1 MIKNFLSVV
10 FLAVGVIGL
19 SANVQDRDSV
29 DLKAGLKADTLML
42 DSTIM
47 PPPTM
52 IGNLDSLVNLWY
64 VGKTA
69 TDLVLDTIPALN
81 DSVFKRLPDSV
92 YMQRLADI
100 ESPITFVFN
109 KKVRSYIELYT
120 IKKRDLV
127 QGMLGLKDYYFP
139 TFEAELDA
147 ANMPL
152 ELKYLPVI
160 ESALNPRAFSRAGA
174 SGLWQFMYYTG
185 KRYGLEINSFIDER
199 RDPVKSTKAAV
210 RFLEDLH
217 KIYDDWL
224 LVIAAYNCGPGNVNK
239 AIRRAGGHKDFWKIY
254 YYLPRETR
262 GYVPAFIAAAYTLTY
277 PEEHHL
283 YPIPSDLPRSTD
295 TIMVTKPL
303 HFKQV
308 SELMHINIDY
318 LRDLNPQYRRD
329 VIPAG
334 KKAYPLRLGFN
345 YVTDFVAV
353 EDSVYNYNRTKY
365 FPEGK
370 LVVSPSKTYYPPVAP
385 KGHSKVYYTVKQG
398 DAVGLIAQ
406 WFHVRTSDLRYWNNI
421 HRNLIRVGQKLV
433 VYVPKN
439 KVSKYKKIN
448 TMTFAQKQASI
459 GKSVTASKPKTIKKE
474 PEDDSYIYYT
484 VRRGDNLWSIAKKFS
499 GVTNE
504 SIMKL
509 NNINDVRKI
518 SPGQRLKIKKKS

>member
-1 MIKNFLSVV
+1 MIKRILFVV
-10 FLAVGVIGL
+10 FVAVGVTGFGKDKKDHSDTL
-19 SANVQDRDSV
+19 KMSV
-29 DLKAGLKADTLML
+29 DSLML
-42 DSTIM
+42 IDTAIM
-47 PPPTM
+47 PPPVM

-64 VGKTA
+64 VGKA
-69 TDLVLDTIPALN
+69 NNALVPDSLPAMP
-81 DSVFKRLPDSV
+81 DSLFKRLSDSV
-92 YMQRLADI
+92 YIKRLAEI
-100 ESPITFVFN
+100 ESPIPMVFN
-109 KKVRSYIELYT
+109 KRVRSYIELYT
-120 IKKRDLV
+120 IKKRELV
-127 QGMLGLKDYYFP
+127 QGMLGLRDYYFP
-139 TFEAELDA
+139 IFEAELDA
-147 ANMPL
+147 ANLPL

-185 KRYGLEINSFIDER
+185 KRYGLDINSFIDER

-217 KIYDDWL
+217 KIYNDWL

-262 GYVPAFIAAAYTLTY
+262 GYVPAFIAAAYTMTY
-277 PEEHHL
+277 PEKHHL
-283 YPIPSDLPRSTD
+283 YPLPSGLPKSTD

-303 HFKQV
+303 HLKQV
-308 SELMHINIDY
+308 SELMKINIDY

-345 YVTDFVAV
+345 YATDFATI
-353 EDSVYNYNRTKY
+353 EDSVYKFKRNKY

-370 LVVSPSKTYYPPVAP
+370 LLASPSKTYYPPIVP
-385 KGHSKVYYTVKQG
+385 KGHAKVYYTVKQG
-398 DAVGLIAQ
+398 DAIGLIAQ

-433 VYVPKN
+433 IYVPKN
-439 KVSKYKKIN
+439 KVSKYKKLN
-448 TMTFAQKQASI
+448 SMTFAQKQASI
-459 GKSVTASKPKTIKKE
+459 GKSVSPPKTRAAVNE

-484 VRRGDNLWSIAKKFS
+484 VRRGDNLWSIAKKFN
-499 GVTNE
+499 GVTNV

>member
-1 MIKNFLSVV
+1 MIKRFLFVV
-10 FLAVGVIGL
+10 FIAVGVTGF
-19 SANVQDRDSV
+19 SNNKKFNRDTSGV
-29 DLKAGLKADTLML
+29 KIDSLML
-42 DSTIM
+42 VDTAIM
-47 PPPTM
+47 PPPVM

-64 VGKTA
+64 VGKTGS
-69 TDLVLDTIPALN
+69 DLVPDSMPALP

-92 YMQRLADI
+92 YIERLAAI
-100 ESPITFVFN
+100 ESPIPMAFN
-109 KKVRSYIELYT
+109 KRVRSYIELYT
-120 IKKRDLV
+120 IKKRELV

-139 TFEAELDA
+139 LFEAELDA

-199 RDPVKSTKAAV
+199 RDPVKSTQAAV
-210 RFLEDLH
+210 KFLDDLH

-239 AIRRAGGHKDFWKIY
+239 AIRRAGGHRDFWKIY

-262 GYVPAFIAAAYTLTY
+262 GYVPAFIAAAYTMTY

-283 YPIPSDLPRSTD
+283 YPLPSGLPKSTD

-308 SELMHINIDY
+308 SEMMNINIDY

-345 YVTDFVAV
+345 YVTDFAEV
-353 EDSVYNYNRTKY
+353 EDSIYKFNRNKY

-370 LVVSPSKTYYPPVAP
+370 LVVSPSKTYYPPVVP
-385 KGHSKVYYTVKQG
+385 KGHTKVYYTVKQG

-433 VYVPKN
+433 IYVPK
-439 KVSKYKKIN
+439 SKASRYKKIDS
-448 TMTFAQKQASI
+448 MTFAQKQASI
-459 GKSVTASKPKTIKKE
+459 GKSVTKQTAAKTTVQE

-484 VRRGDNLWSIAKKFS
+484 VRRGDNLWSIAKKFN

>member
-1 MIKNFLSVV
+1 MVKGILLGVLFVVGLNGYSIEKKDHRDTVNVSV
-10 FLAVGVIGL
+10 
-19 SANVQDRDSV
+19 
-29 DLKAGLKADTLML
+29 DTLML

-47 PPPTM
+47 PPPVM

-69 TDLVLDTIPALN
+69 TDLVLDSLPALS
-81 DSVFKRLPDSV
+81 DTILKRLPDSV
-92 YMQRLADI
+92 YMKRLADI
-100 ESPITFVFN
+100 ESPIPFVFN

-120 IKKRDLV
+120 IKKRELV

-139 TFEAELDA
+139 MFEAELDA

-185 KRYGLEINSFIDER
+185 KRYGLEINSFVDER

-210 RFLEDLH
+210 LFLTDLH

-239 AIRRAGGHKDFWKIY
+239 AIRRAGGHRDFWKIY

-262 GYVPAFIAAAYTLTY
+262 GYVPAFIAAAYTMTY
-277 PEEHHL
+277 PQEHQL
-283 YPIPSDLPRSTD
+283 YALPSGLPKSID
-295 TIMVTKPL
+295 TVMVTKPL

-308 SELMHINIDY
+308 SELMNIKIEY

-334 KKAYPLRLGFN
+334 KKAYALKLGFN

-353 EDSVYNYNRTKY
+353 EDSVYKFNRSKY

-370 LVVSPSKTYYPPVAP
+370 LVVGPSKTYYPPVVP

-398 DAVGLIAQ
+398 DALGLIAQ

-433 VYVPKN
+433 IYVPKS
-439 KVSKYKKIN
+439 KVSKYKKLN

-459 GKSVTASKPKTIKKE
+459 GKSVSASKPKVKTTV
-474 PEDDSYIYYT
+474 PEDKSYIYYT
-484 VRRGDNLWSIAKKFS
+484 VRRGDNLWTIAKKFR

-504 SIMKL
+504 SIMRL
-509 NNINDVRKI
+509 NNIDDVKKI

>member
-1 MIKNFLSVV
+1 MIKKVLLFVLI
-10 FLAVGVIGL
+10 AVGVSGYGREKKGP
-19 SANVQDRDSV
+19 RDSV
-29 DLKAGLKADTLML
+29 SVNVDTLML

-47 PPPTM
+47 PPPVM
-52 IGNLDSLVNLWY
+52 LGNLDSLVNLWY
-64 VGKTA
+64 VGKTE
-69 TDLVLDTIPALN
+69 TGLVLDSLPSMP
-81 DSVFKRLPDSV
+81 DSLLKRLPDSV
-92 YMQRLADI
+92 YIKRLSEI
-100 ESPITFVFN
+100 ESPIPFVFN

-120 IKKRDLV
+120 IRKRELV

-139 TFEAELDA
+139 MFEAELDA
-147 ANMPL
+147 AGLPL

-210 RFLEDLH
+210 HFLEDLH
-217 KIYDDWL
+217 KIYDNWL

-239 AIRRAGGHKDFWKIY
+239 AIRRAGGHRDFWKIY

-262 GYVPAFIAAAYTLTY
+262 GYVPAFIAAAYTMTY
-277 PEEHHL
+277 PEEHQL
-283 YPIPSDLPRSTD
+283 YALPSGLPKSTD

-308 SELMHINIDY
+308 ADLMKVDINY

-334 KKAYPLRLGFN
+334 KKAYALTLGFN

-353 EDSVYNYNRTKY
+353 EDSVYKHNRNKY

-370 LVVSPSKTYYPPVAP
+370 LVVSPTKTYYPPVVP
-385 KGHSKVYYTVKQG
+385 KGHSKVYYTVKSG

-421 HRNLIRVGQKLV
+421 HRNIIRVGQKLV
-433 VYVPKN
+433 IYVPKS
-439 KVSKYKKIN
+439 KVSKYKKFN
-448 TMTFAQKQASI
+448 TMTYAQKQASI
-459 GKSVTASKPKTIKKE
+459 GKQVTASKHKTVKKE

-484 VRRGDNLWSIAKKFS
+484 VRRGDNLWTIAKKFS
-499 GVTNE
+499 GVTNK
-504 SIMKL
+504 SLMRL
-509 NNINDVRKI
+509 NNIDDVRKI